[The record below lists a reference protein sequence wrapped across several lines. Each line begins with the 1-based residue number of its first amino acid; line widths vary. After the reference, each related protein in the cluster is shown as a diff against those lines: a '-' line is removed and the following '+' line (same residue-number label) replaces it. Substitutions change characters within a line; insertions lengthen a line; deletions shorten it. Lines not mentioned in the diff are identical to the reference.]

1 MTGCGPSARTYS
13 LNTDLARSSV
23 KEAMQAW
30 VDGKSPKDLKPRIIV
45 SDPEWESG
53 AKLESFEFV
62 PNDELV
68 DGSNLHL
75 RVKRKLSIR
84 GQASES
90 TVKYIVSTSPAI
102 TIFPQ

>member
-1 MTGCGPSARTYS
+1 
-13 LNTDLARSSV
+13 
-23 KEAMQAW
+23 MQAW

-45 SDPEWESG
+45 SDAEWESG